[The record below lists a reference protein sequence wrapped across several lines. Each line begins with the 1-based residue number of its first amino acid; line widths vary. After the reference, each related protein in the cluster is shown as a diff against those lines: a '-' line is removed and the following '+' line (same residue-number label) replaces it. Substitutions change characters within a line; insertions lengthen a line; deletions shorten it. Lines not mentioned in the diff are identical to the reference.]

1 MKVSEPKNV
10 RPYDQNQCML
20 FPAHLKEFIEEN
32 DLCRVIDDVVNTLD
46 LSGLYRNVS
55 SQGNMAYHPKMM
67 LKVLFYAYASGI
79 FSSRKIAKAL
89 GENVAFIFLAAW
101 QRPDFRTIS
110 YFRKNNL
117 EAIRDLFGQIVLLCQ
132 KLNMV
137 KLGHI
142 SIDGSKFKANA
153 ADRRSY
159 DQKRIDKEVNGILDQ
174 ADQVDRQE
182 DALYGPDNTGDELP
196 EEIRNRKKRLEKL
209 EQIQKELNEQ
219 GKKRVN
225 ATDPDAAF
233 MKTKAGLKTSY
244 NVQACVDDHCQVII
258 AASVTGQAVDDN
270 LLIPMLDQAKQNTK
284 GNIGIVTA
292 DAGYGNA
299 SNLKALEP
307 YQVDAYIPDAKYQSR
322 QRGNAVDPFDK
333 DNFAYDPTQDV
344 FICPEGNT
352 LTYWHRRHL
361 KKKGIYL
368 VYRCKMCGQ
377 CRHFGRC
384 TKSKAGRSIWRRQ
397 VDEKVKAMR
406 EKLDTETG
414 KEIYAKRKYI
424 IEPVFG
430 QVKAAMGF
438 TGFLLR
444 GLNKVDPEFLIV
456 SIAHNLRKITK
467 YCYQKGVGMV
477 PMPEAK
483 PTT

>member
-225 ATDPDAAF
+225 ATDPDGDPLTYSIISGNTNDAF
-233 MKTKAGLKTSY
+233 AIGASTGELTVNNESALDFETTPAFSLMVEADDGQGGMSLADISINLNDIDEDVLGIEDPDELVIYPNPVDGPLIIEFTS
-244 NVQACVDDHCQVII
+244 
-258 AASVTGQAVDDN
+258 
-270 LLIPMLDQAKQNTK
+270 LLIDQVEVSVYSLDGRQIQLNQVLRNQSKSRLELDLSELSM
-284 GNIGIVTA
+284 GL
-292 DAGYGNA
+292 YL
-299 SNLKALEP
+299 LK
-307 YQVDAYIPDAKYQSR
+307 I
-322 QRGNAVDPFDK
+322 K
-333 DNFAYDPTQDV
+333 DD
-344 FICPEGNT
+344 
-352 LTYWHRRHL
+352 
-361 KKKGIYL
+361 
-368 VYRCKMCGQ
+368 
-377 CRHFGRC
+377 
-384 TKSKAGRSIWRRQ
+384 
-397 VDEKVKAMR
+397 
-406 EKLDTETG
+406 
-414 KEIYAKRKYI
+414 
-424 IEPVFG
+424 
-430 QVKAAMGF
+430 
-438 TGFLLR
+438 TGFLTRNILVR
-444 GLNKVDPEFLIV
+444 
-456 SIAHNLRKITK
+456 
-467 YCYQKGVGMV
+467 
-477 PMPEAK
+477 
-483 PTT
+483 